1 MRRGF
6 QELSLLIIALSL
18 VGTVARGNQEY
29 ALNRVAS
36 TRHGP
41 SYSVAVLNG
50 YAHVTGNDGVSVF
63 DVADP
68 SRPRLV
74 ATLELADGAFGLTF
88 VGTTAY
94 IAGAG
99 EGLIIADFSDPKNP
113 VTLGS
118 LNDGGAAYDVDV
130 DGGLAYLVDNTK
142 GLEVIDVSDP
152 EAPLKI
158 GEYALNDARSVRARE
173 GTVYLGNPGQGVVM
187 LDASDPGNPT
197 RMGVVAG
204 SAPVIDINLSG
215 DYMLLSCHGSG
226 LKVYDI
232 SDPGRPSRVGSYVEP
247 GGEAYCVEMHEY
259 RLYVADLQRGGLLLD
274 FSDPSNIR
282 KISGYSDAGP
292 HDLVYADG
300 YVFMACE
307 EGLVI
312 LEYGIGETASETWTG
327 YILPA
332 DVALALVIGVLA
344 YRKILHRW
352 ACVTQD

>member
-1 MRRGF
+1 MTRCLR
-6 QELSLLIIALSL
+6 ELSLLIIALSL
-18 VGTVARGNQEY
+18 VGTVAHGNQEY

-50 YAHVTGNDGVSVF
+50 YAYVTGNDGVSVF
-63 DVADP
+63 DITDP

-74 ATLELADGAFGLTF
+74 ATLELADGAFGLKF

-94 IAGAG
+94 VAGD
-99 EGLIIADFSDPKNP
+99 EDGLIVADFSDPENP

-118 LNDGGAAYDVDV
+118 LDYGGVAVDV
-130 DGGLAYLVDNTK
+130 DA
-142 GLEVIDVSDP
+142 
-152 EAPLKI
+152 
-158 GEYALNDARSVRARE
+158 E
-173 GTVYLGNPGQGVVM
+173 GDLVYLA
-187 LDASDPGNPT
+187 DAT
-197 RMGVVAG
+197 E
-204 SAPVIDINLSG
+204 
-215 DYMLLSCHGSG
+215 G

-232 SDPGRPSRVGSYVEP
+232 SDPGHPSRVGSYVEP
-247 GGEAYCVEMHEY
+247 GGEAYCVEMYED

-307 EGLVI
+307 EGLVV
-312 LEYGIGETASETWTG
+312 LEYGISEVASMTWMN

-332 DVALALVIGVLA
+332 AAALALVIGVLV
-344 YRKILHRW
+344 YRKMLKG
-352 ACVTQD
+352 